1 MKPIKYRLILGQLS
15 NTQTDSLKVL
25 ASVMFYVG
33 RLAVKSTPHIL
44 VCNKKKYVNQLFF
57 LFIGFAT

>member
-33 RLAVKSTPHIL
+33 RLAVKSTPRIL
-44 VCNKKKYVNQLFF
+44 VCNKKKDVNQFF